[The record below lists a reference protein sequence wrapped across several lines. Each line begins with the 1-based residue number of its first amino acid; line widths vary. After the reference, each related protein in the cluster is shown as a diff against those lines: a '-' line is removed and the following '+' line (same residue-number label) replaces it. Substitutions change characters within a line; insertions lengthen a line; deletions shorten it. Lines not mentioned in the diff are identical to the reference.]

1 MNTYFEEHLQMTADQ
16 MICNK
21 ILLEKIRVVFHIQ
34 IKFDLN
40 VRKTG
45 WKKIQFQLTI
55 NKTDSLTPLP
65 LSLGRFKLRQRTKI
79 NKPVLSASSVFQAK
93 FTISVLKSREV
104 FHPNS
109 NWTWTASVRV
119 HDWVSTVYA
128 TNDSEHKFQKMRI
141 ENWLPIGFNLVL
153 ITTKVCATTNGKSL
167 KVLYTH
173 P

>member
-109 NWTWTASVRV
+109 N
-119 HDWVSTVYA
+119 
-128 TNDSEHKFQKMRI
+128 
-141 ENWLPIGFNLVL
+141 
-153 ITTKVCATTNGKSL
+153 
-167 KVLYTH
+167 
-173 P
+173 